1 MRKAFVTAA
10 GIVIVGLAW
19 GLQARGASS
28 QVQQVPG
35 PGSGVVSVVGRVE
48 VADGLI
54 QARQS
59 GDWKVLVANTP
70 DVRVVNTPTVV
81 PAPLPFL
88 KAGVRLQVTWAD
100 GSTATIRV
108 VQPGG
113 GGWCLTEGQR
123 PAWVNLNLARSVEEV
138 R

>member
-1 MRKAFVTAA
+1 MRKAVIA
-10 GIVIVGLAW
+10 GVGVVMAGLAW
-19 GLQARGASS
+19 GIPARG
-28 QVQQVPG
+28 QVQAVPG

-59 GDWKVLVANTP
+59 GDWKVGVANTP

-81 PAPLPFL
+81 PAPLPFV
-88 KAGVRLQVTWAD
+88 KAGVRLLVTWAD
-100 GSTATIRV
+100 GSTVTIRV

-113 GGWCLTEGQR
+113 GGWCLTESQR

>member
-10 GIVIVGLAW
+10 GIAIVGLAW
-19 GLQARGASS
+19 GLQARG

>member
-1 MRKAFVTAA
+1 
-10 GIVIVGLAW
+10 
-19 GLQARGASS
+19 
-28 QVQQVPG
+28 
-35 PGSGVVSVVGRVE
+35 VE

-59 GDWKVLVANTP
+59 GDWKVAVANAP

-81 PAPLPFL
+81 AAPLPFL
-88 KAGVRLQVTWAD
+88 KAGIRLQVTWND

-108 VQPGG
+108 VQPGA

>member
-10 GIVIVGLAW
+10 GIAIVGLAW
-19 GLQARGASS
+19 GLQARG

-59 GDWKVLVANTP
+59 GDWKVAIANAP

-88 KAGVRLQVTWAD
+88 KVGARLEATWPD
-100 GSTATIRV
+100 NTTLTFRV
-108 VQPGG
+108 AQLGG

-123 PAWVNLNLARSVEEV
+123 PAWVNLNLARSVGEV